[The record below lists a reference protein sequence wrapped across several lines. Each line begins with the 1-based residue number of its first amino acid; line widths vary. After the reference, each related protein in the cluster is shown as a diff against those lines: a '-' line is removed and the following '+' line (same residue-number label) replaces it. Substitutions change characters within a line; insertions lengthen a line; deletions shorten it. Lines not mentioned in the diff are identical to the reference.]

1 MPKRL
6 TKREHDDAVYS
17 CWWTRVCTYG
27 AREAKKIIYDAYKE
41 LRRQENERKKVKDGN
56 NGKSS
61 QRCV

>member
-41 LRRQENERKKVKDGN
+41 LRRQENERKKVKG
-56 NGKSS
+56 GK
-61 QRCV
+61 V